1 MSEILQIIA
10 ILITAGMLWFNA
22 KQVKALQKQ
31 NAQNEKKAQQRA
43 TIDLALHER
52 TDQLYISY
60 KMEFLR
66 LKKLAHQDKTKS
78 LTIYACDLD
87 KYEKENT
94 ALSNYLNHY
103 EFLACGIFEEALD
116 GEIYKRMRKTSILR
130 DWEDLK
136 PYVMELRNQRKNN
149 RIYCELESL
158 VKSWSD

>member
-1 MSEILQIIA
+1 MAEFLQFVG
-10 ILITAGMLWFNA
+10 ILITAGVLWFNA

-31 NAQNEKKAQQRA
+31 NAQNEKKARQRA

-52 TDQLYISY
+52 TDANYI
-60 KMEFLR
+60 KCRQEFLQ
-66 LKKLAHQDKTKS
+66 LKQLGTS
-78 LTIYACDLD
+78 LTIYACDINR
-87 KYEKENT
+87 YPKENNS
-94 ALSNYLNHY
+94 LMNYLNHY

-149 RIYCELESL
+149 RIYCELENL